1 MKLRYKIS
9 VLFAKITYFDK
20 MKDIIKII
28 TDATED
34 RIELIYPNDSK
45 TVKVSKI
52 LLMYNSK

>member
-20 MKDIIKII
+20 MKDIFKII
-28 TDATED
+28 TDATEE
-34 RIELIYPNDSK
+34 RIELIDPNDSK

-52 LLMYNSK
+52 